1 MKVTD
6 KGFIAQGSLGHR
18 NAQLQRM
25 ALVPI
30 SSLGRYSASDPG
42 RMPTSRTTWEVFL
55 SPAEDP
61 GGMTG
66 REAGL
71 GVTESQDHEQHLVL
85 IRASLSCW
93 QSFYMREEPPNLLC
107 ASSFSS

>member
-18 NAQLQRM
+18 DAQLQRM

-30 SSLGRYSASDPG
+30 SNLSRYSASDPG

-61 GGMTG
+61 GGWVG
-66 REAGL
+66 G
-71 GVTESQDHEQHLVL
+71 
-85 IRASLSCW
+85 
-93 QSFYMREEPPNLLC
+93 
-107 ASSFSS
+107 SS